1 MLRFHTQIFF
11 LTKDKGYLD
20 FWTEKSEKRID
31 IVDVLSNEIATQR
44 LTYQEK
50 TSFQCANVIF
60 CALEFRGCLEQ
71 TELNVL
77 MLTWERLIV

>member
-1 MLRFHTQIFF
+1 MLSIRSCFVSTPRFFF
-11 LTKDKGYLD
+11 LLKTKDILIFGLKNRKKG
-20 FWTEKSEKRID
+20 FD

-60 CALEFRGCLEQ
+60 CALEFRGCL
-71 TELNVL
+71 
-77 MLTWERLIV
+77 